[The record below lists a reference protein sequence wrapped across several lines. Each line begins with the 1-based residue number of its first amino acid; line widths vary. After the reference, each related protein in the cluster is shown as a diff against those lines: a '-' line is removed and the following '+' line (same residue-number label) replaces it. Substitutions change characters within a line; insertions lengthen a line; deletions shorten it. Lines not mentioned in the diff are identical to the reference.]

1 MRRSRFPHPR
11 PRDARSGLAA
21 EAAATAVRI
30 ARQSA
35 PEADCRIALCVQTFG
50 VCRSCVGIENAAR
63 SECLSRW
70 VKSARPRFEFH
81 RYCDVFCDGD
91 SEWIVYWPADDTREC
106 GWSSEWC
113 WKMHFKES
121 FAMSD
126 RPSERG
132 RRNSRCKGGCPLAV
146 TAASRL
152 RSWTTTHHHIVP
164 TTMRGLRAYIFPLP
178 TYPNY
183 YIFTYA
189 LPFVVLGSII
199 QINVDL

>member
-35 PEADCRIALCVQTFG
+35 PEADCRIAPCLQTFG
-50 VCRSCVGIENAAR
+50 ARRPCVEIENAAR
-63 SECLSRW
+63 SECVSRR

-81 RYCDVFCDGD
+81 RYRDVFGD
-91 SEWIVYWPADDTREC
+91 SEWIVYWRADDTREC

-132 RRNSRCKGGCPLAV
+132 RRNSRCKGGCLLALTV
-146 TAASRL
+146 ASRL
-152 RSWTTTHHHIVP
+152 RSLTTTHHHTIP
-164 TTMRGLRAYIFPLP
+164 T
-178 TYPNY
+178 
-183 YIFTYA
+183 
-189 LPFVVLGSII
+189 
-199 QINVDL
+199 